1 MLLAND
7 TQVLEGPDIADVR
20 GLLHV
25 LPVGNKLRFNAQV
38 LEGPAIADTGS
49 LTQHPAGPTLHWQC
63 SCVAQTTRAASTPA
77 ALSHDQRLLVLV
89 LNFIV

>member
-25 LPVGNKLRFNAQV
+25 QPVGNKLRFNAQV

-49 LTQHPAGPTLHWQC
+49 LTQHPAGPTLAMFLCC
-63 SCVAQTTRAASTPA
+63 SNYQS
-77 ALSHDQRLLVLV
+77 RLDTCFVEP
-89 LNFIV
+89 